1 MAPRDLDRSKLAA
14 LRACEEDAFAARTP
28 GSAALAARAA
38 GHLPGGVPMAWMKGL
53 YRTPPLFIDRGE
65 GASFSDVDG
74 NRYLDF
80 NVADLS
86 MTMGYG
92 PAPIVDAVAGQM
104 ARGAHFLLPIEA
116 AIAVAEELS
125 RRVGLPQW
133 QFTLS
138 ASGANAEVLRIA
150 RVATG
155 RSKVVV
161 FGGHYHGHIDEML
174 VDGDAQ
180 GARPALLGLP
190 PEAAANT
197 IVLPFNDLE
206 ALEAALRR
214 EDVALVLAE
223 PALSNC
229 NVILPQPGFLAGVR
243 ALTRRHGTLLCY
255 DEAHTFQFAF
265 GGLAGAWDLDCDL
278 VVLGKGL
285 GTGVSFALY
294 GMSEAIAALFTKHI
308 DVDIGPAGIATGG
321 TTYASAVAVAAAKA
335 ALFDVLT
342 PEAYDRVSALG
353 HQLAAG
359 LETLFAKH
367 GLDWTAFE
375 LGPRS
380 GYCLVPILPST
391 FEEAAVSLDY
401 DFIDTR
407 RVFMANRGI
416 WDAVA
421 SAGPQASFAHR
432 TEDIGAYLSVADE
445 FLAAVVDG

>member
-1 MAPRDLDRSKLAA
+1 MGARGLDRKKLAA
-14 LRACEEDAFAARTP
+14 LRVREAEAFAARIP
-28 GSAALAARAA
+28 RSAALEARALD
-38 GHLPGGVPMAWMKGL
+38 HLPGGVPMAWMKGL
-53 YRTPPLFIDRGE
+53 YRTPPLFIDRGK
-65 GASFSDVDG
+65 GASFIDVDG

-92 PAPIVDAVAGQM
+92 PAPIVEAVAGQM
-104 ARGAHFLLPIEA
+104 ARGAHFLLPVQA
-116 AIAVAEELS
+116 AVAVAEELS
-125 RRVGLPQW
+125 RRVGLPHW

-155 RSKVVV
+155 RSKLVV
-161 FGGHYHGHIDEML
+161 FGGHYHGHIDEVL

-180 GARPALLGLP
+180 GARPALLGLS
-190 PEAAANT
+190 PEAAAST

-214 EDVALVLAE
+214 QDVALVLTE
-223 PALSNC
+223 PALTNC
-229 NVILPQPGFLAGVR
+229 NVILPQPDFLAGVR
-243 ALTRRHGTLLCY
+243 AVTERHGTLLCY

-265 GGLAGAWDLDCDL
+265 GGLVGAWNLECDF

-294 GMSEAIAALFTKHI
+294 GMSESIATLFSRHI

-321 TTYASAVAVAAAKA
+321 TTYASAVAVAAAEA
-335 ALFDVLT
+335 ALFGVLT
-342 PEAYDRVSALG
+342 PEAHGRVTALG
-353 HQLAAG
+353 NRLATG
-359 LETLFAKH
+359 LNALFGKH
-367 GLDWTAFE
+367 RLDWIAFE

-380 GYCLVPILPST
+380 GYCLVPALPRT
-391 FEEAAVSLDY
+391 FEEAVASLDY

-407 RVFMANRGI
+407 RVFMANQGI

-421 SAGPQASFAHR
+421 SAGPQASFAHSA
-432 TEDIGAYLSVADE
+432 EDIDAYLSAADE
-445 FLAAVVDG
+445 FLGAVVSG